1 MRNEIWEE
9 KVKKK
14 KWELNENEQAEC
26 HLQSSEYTA
35 SRHGHFPEQ
44 CQLKSFWKFHTQ
56 QQQQQQYRKKMLWQ
70 RALAQFHQIEFLLP
84 YFSIH
89 CVSRSPMMGMRA
101 VRCLTHRQWI
111 VINEYYI
118 LIIHDFNRCISK
130 PTVWVLRNKKFQREI
145 QYMLL
150 ERMSLIWDRPA
161 YCVILIMI
169 MPYAVEKNIAICAI
183 SLENAV
189 WPFALNK
196 LSL

>member
-1 MRNEIWEE
+1 MKTNRRNVICNRVNTPHPDMAIFPNNANWKHFESFT
-9 KVKKK
+9 
-14 KWELNENEQAEC
+14 
-26 HLQSSEYTA
+26 HSSNNNNNIE
-35 SRHGHFPEQ
+35 
-44 CQLKSFWKFHTQ
+44 
-56 QQQQQQYRKKMLWQ
+56 KKMLWQ

-130 PTVWVLRNKKFQREI
+130 PTVWVPRNKKFQREI

>member
-1 MRNEIWEE
+1 MKTNRRNVICNRVNTPHPDMAIFPNNANWKHFESFT
-9 KVKKK
+9 
-14 KWELNENEQAEC
+14 
-26 HLQSSEYTA
+26 HSSNNNNNIE
-35 SRHGHFPEQ
+35 
-44 CQLKSFWKFHTQ
+44 
-56 QQQQQQYRKKMLWQ
+56 KKMLWQ

-145 QYMLL
+145 HSIYAFGTNVTHLG
-150 ERMSLIWDRPA
+150 PA
-161 YCVILIMI
+161 GVLRDF
-169 MPYAVEKNIAICAI
+169 NHDHAICSWKKYSDLCYITRKCCLAI
-183 SLENAV
+183 CIE
-189 WPFALNK
+189 
-196 LSL
+196 

>member
-35 SRHGHFPEQ
+35 SRHGNFPEQ

-145 QYMLL
+145 HSIYAFGTNVTHLG
-150 ERMSLIWDRPA
+150 PA
-161 YCVILIMI
+161 GVLRDF
-169 MPYAVEKNIAICAI
+169 NHDHAICSWKKYSDLCYITRKCCLAI
-183 SLENAV
+183 CIE
-189 WPFALNK
+189 
-196 LSL
+196 